1 MNRRTVLFRA
11 GLLASVVAT
20 SVGLAACGGGGSSAV
35 PTPAPPVPLPP
46 APSPPP
52 PAPTP
57 TPTPPPV
64 TLPPPAPSPT
74 PLPPPSTLPPPAAG
88 TASYNVIDNHGTLHV
103 VRPNANGYS
112 YALRFNDGSSH
123 SLNPLTNLEADP
135 KRLRLWDGATLGYDL
150 QLVATST
157 RAVVAFANGAQLVWP
172 AGWAQGLGFVASPGL
187 TLSQIAGTYLLLGQS
202 CDRTTFGCGRDYATA
217 RLQSDGSLRICR
229 FAEYSDTCPNSLSLT
244 FGVASAAEGGGEG
257 VWRSSNSYL
266 IAAPT
271 ADGGAIAFTISSGN
285 LLYIYMGFNSTLGQN
300 PGGVGADHVQYS
312 SVGLYSSAPIAVSGA
327 LTSISAAGVY
337 QDGSGNMLIRAANG
351 QVVQMAPLLRAA
363 GMP

>member
-1 MNRRTVLFRA
+1 
-11 GLLASVVAT
+11 
-20 SVGLAACGGGGSSAV
+20 
-35 PTPAPPVPLPP
+35 
-46 APSPPP
+46 
-52 PAPTP
+52 
-57 TPTPPPV
+57 
-64 TLPPPAPSPT
+64 
-74 PLPPPSTLPPPAAG
+74 LPPPAAG
-88 TASYNVIDNHGTLHV
+88 TVSYNVIDNHGTLHV

-123 SLNPLTNLEADP
+123 SLNPLTDLEADS

-150 QLVATST
+150 QVVATST

-229 FAEYSDTCPNSLSLT
+229 FAEYSDTCASSVSVT
-244 FGVASAAEGGGEG
+244 YGVASAAEGGGEG

-271 ADGGAIAFTISSGN
+271 GDGGGIALTVSSGN
-285 LLYIYMGFNSTLGQN
+285 LLYIYMGFNSALSQD
-300 PGGVGADHVQYS
+300 VGSVDSNHVQYN
-312 SVGLYSSAPIAVSGA
+312 SVGLYSSAPIVVSGA
-327 LTSISAAGVY
+327 LTSLSPAGVY

-351 QVVQMAPLLRAA
+351 QVVQMASLLKAA
-363 GMP
+363 GTP